1 MKMKRVF
8 QKFGK
13 GKNHADAASVTVVNT
28 SATNTTAR
36 NSVCSQ
42 ARGGVWEKDQKQA
55 YELDSVAVSRPDIAA
70 ASGGGVLDKAGDDQI
85 EFVRR

>member
-1 MKMKRVF
+1 MKRVF

-13 GKNHADAASVTVVNT
+13 GKNHDDTVVNT

-36 NSVCSQ
+36 NSVGSQ
-42 ARGGVWEKDQKQA
+42 ARGDVWQDDQKQA
-55 YELDSVAVSRPDIAA
+55 YELDSVAVSRPGAIAA
-70 ASGGGVLDKAGDDQI
+70 SEGGSSDKAGDDQV